1 MFNFVKIILA
11 TKFTDIFSNLF
22 SNSNNFNNITNLDIN
37 KNVNTDI
44 EYYSVNDNLKNINN
58 INNLNNI
65 STHIIDVTNNFTNNV
80 TNILV
85 KVINSNLSNLESKL
99 LNNSYLILET
109 SKSSNTEVE
118 FTKNATN
125 SNILTGIVVGIVIFI
140 FACAFIKLCSISICF
155 SCIDNTFKCIIF
167 IPRKICKLCFSNK
180 VNNEQNRDGYNINN
194 IN

>member
-1 MFNFVKIILA
+1 MLI
-11 TKFTDIFSNLF
+11 
-22 SNSNNFNNITNLDIN
+22 
-37 KNVNTDI
+37 
-44 EYYSVNDNLKNINN
+44 Y
-58 INNLNNI
+58 
-65 STHIIDVTNNFTNNV
+65 NNV

-99 LNNSYLILET
+99 HNNSYIILEP

-125 SNILTGIVVGIVIFI
+125 SNILTGIVVGIVICI